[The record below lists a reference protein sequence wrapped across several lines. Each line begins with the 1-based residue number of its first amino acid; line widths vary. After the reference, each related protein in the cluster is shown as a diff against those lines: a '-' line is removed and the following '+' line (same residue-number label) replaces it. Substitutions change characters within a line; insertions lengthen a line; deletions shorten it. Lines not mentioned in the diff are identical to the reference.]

1 MIEERDCNLWFKQG
15 WEYLISHSLTLWESI
30 MKLINLLS
38 QGIKY
43 LSEAIGRIFAPN
55 DDHYP
60 ATGMVPFWVILTIN
74 PSGLISRY
82 RTQEW
87 Y

>member
-1 MIEERDCNLWFKQG
+1 
-15 WEYLISHSLTLWESI
+15 

-43 LSEAIGRIFAPN
+43 LSEAVGRIFAPN

-60 ATGMVPFWVILTIN
+60 ATGVVPFFGDPYYQSIWVD
-74 PSGLISRY
+74 
-82 RTQEW
+82 
-87 Y
+87 